1 MKRYIAILLAVIMAF
16 PLSMIMMPVSGAR
29 EIPGEQQSRDYPAGY
44 THRPLVELYVGTE
57 CPHCMKEADP
67 AMKALWDEK
76 ERGDTH
82 SFNLVMLELEGD
94 LKTQEGSDRF
104 HQYQQGVGFIPDAE
118 WDGGYIEDIGGGDPN
133 ATKDRYQQDADD
145 SGNRNPKAVEVYV
158 NEEFKG
164 DSFDISVGVHYSD
177 TGQIFRGSLYV
188 FMVEET
194 AKETSQYAEAEDGKV
209 ELYNVFRGFAI
220 KDERFNLFGSG
231 SVVGEGDTYNTST
244 TWKIPQQEKVPINP
258 MNVFAVAA
266 VFDRDDTT
274 SQRGS
279 DGCKENMPRAV
290 ASSTP
295 LDTSYD
301 LGNAPP
307 KITNI
312 TPTYDKANNEV
323 TFNVGL
329 QDKDGVGKAY
339 LWYKSEGC
347 SGGSCVIGADENESW
362 AYTELSGDNAT
373 GEYTATVP
381 SLGEGKLMEYRIV
394 AYDGAGMELKSPIF
408 NYTAG
413 KKSSNSSSSFS
424 ISTGTEALAFVIG
437 GALIAVF
444 GVMYAPKK
452 KESDEGFDEAGEEE
466 AGSDYVPETEYE
478 AGEYEQPITPD
489 DSPHEENDSPHEEN
503 EISYEGNK
511 DTGGNG

>member
-1 MKRYIAILLAVIMAF
+1 MKRYIAILLAAIMVL
-16 PLSMIMMPVSGAR
+16 PLSLIMVPVSGNR
-29 EIPGEQQSRDYPAGY
+29 ENPGDQSNDYPEGY

-76 ERGDTH
+76 ETGETH

-104 HQYQQGVGFIPDAE
+104 HQYQKGVGFIPDAE

-145 SGNRNPKAVEVYV
+145 SGKRDIKAVEVYV

-164 DSFDISVGVHYSD
+164 DSFDVSVGVHYSD
-177 TGQIFRGSLYV
+177 AGQIFRGSLYV

-194 AKETSQYAEAEDGKV
+194 AREATQYAESEDGKI

-231 SVVGEGDTYNTST
+231 SLLGEGDTYNTT
-244 TWKIPQQEKVPINP
+244 ANWKIPQQEKVPINP

-274 SQRGS
+274 SQRGN

-307 KITNI
+307 EITNV
-312 TPTYDKANNEV
+312 TPTYDKKSNEV

-362 AYTELSGDNAT
+362 AYTELNSDNAT

-413 KKSSNSSSSFS
+413 KKSSGGSSSFS

-444 GVMYAPKK
+444 GIMYSPRR
-452 KESDEGFDEAGEEE
+452 KEPEEVFEESFEEKADPGHVHEDEHNA
-466 AGSDYVPETEYE
+466 A
-478 AGEYEQPITPD
+478 EYEQPVTPD
-489 DSPHEENDSPHEEN
+489 ATREEN
-503 EISYEGNK
+503 E
-511 DTGGNG
+511 DTGGSG